1 MDILSWLLEGDVSL
15 QYLTHRDFLHSDAR
29 TLEILQQR
37 ISKEGFCAR
46 FLACRK
52 VSGHWGIHFY
62 QPKWTCTHYTLHD
75 LKNLGIEPGE
85 PACQEMVART
95 FRECQRPDGSLNLA
109 KSDLPS
115 DIGINGMVLEYAAYF
130 AKRHPGIPPLIDW
143 LLSVQRE
150 DGSYAQSIDPADYTQ
165 HLTMCVLDG
174 FGECLMQGMTYRI
187 DDVLAAERR
196 MLDYFL
202 RNRLFVN
209 HEDRRYRRLTFQFRY
224 RFDLLHILDYCAK
237 REIAYDECMHDA
249 LSWLAGK
256 RQEVGAWVL
265 EYTHPGNVHFA
276 METTGQPSRFIT
288 LKAERIRSFYA
299 TGRE

>member
-1 MDILSWLLEGDVSL
+1 
-15 QYLTHRDFLHSDAR
+15 
-29 TLEILQQR
+29 
-37 ISKEGFCAR
+37 
-46 FLACRK
+46 
-52 VSGHWGIHFY
+52 
-62 QPKWTCTHYTLHD
+62 
-75 LKNLGIEPGE
+75 
-85 PACQEMVART
+85 
-95 FRECQRPDGSLNLA
+95 
-109 KSDLPS
+109 
-115 DIGINGMVLEYAAYF
+115 
-130 AKRHPGIPPLIDW
+130 
-143 LLSVQRE
+143 
-150 DGSYAQSIDPADYTQ
+150 
-165 HLTMCVLDG
+165 MCVLDG

-209 HEDRRYRRLTFQFRY
+209 HEDRRYRRLTFPFRY